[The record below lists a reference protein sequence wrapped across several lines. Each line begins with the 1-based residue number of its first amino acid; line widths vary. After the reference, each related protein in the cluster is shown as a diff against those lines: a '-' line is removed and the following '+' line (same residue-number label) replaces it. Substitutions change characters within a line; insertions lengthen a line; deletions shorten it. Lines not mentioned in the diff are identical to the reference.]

1 MWIIPKR
8 QEISVMVFHSQ
19 KSEEDTLTD
28 ITIRIRSK
36 MKQYQICIT
45 SSTNSGWTTATVEA
59 EKLIIVDKHTVE
71 ADGVKIAF
79 SDNIVEVSI
88 NGKIIHY

>member
-1 MWIIPKR
+1 
-8 QEISVMVFHSQ
+8 
-19 KSEEDTLTD
+19 
-28 ITIRIRSK
+28 

-59 EKLIIVDKHTVE
+59 ENIIIVDKHTVE

-79 SDNIVEVSI
+79 SDNIVEVSE